1 MFGVRAMLRAVP
13 VAIVL
18 AGLGAAVTWAGPI
31 EDRQQVMKMN
41 GKAIGVLA
49 KMFKG
54 ESPYDAAAAK
64 TNAETIVSDL
74 QKFVTL
80 FPESSKNGPP
90 ETWAKPEIWSDM
102 DGFKTAADT
111 AMKAATAVAATSDE
125 ASFKTAMS
133 DLGNACGGCHKKFR
147 RPKD

>member
-1 MFGVRAMLRAVP
+1 M
-13 VAIVL
+13 
-18 AGLGAAVTWAGPI
+18 TD
-31 EDRQQVMKMN
+31 E
-41 GKAIGVLA
+41 KAELI
-49 KMFKG
+49 
-54 ESPYDAAAAK
+54 PYLCCKDAAAAK

-111 AMKAATAVAATSDE
+111 AMKAATAVAARSR
-125 ASFKTAMS
+125 AQ
-133 DLGNACGGCHKKFR
+133 R
-147 RPKD
+147 RKRNS